1 MILVSFEKKEKY
13 CIITLNQPKKR
24 NALSTCLIKELKE
37 KLLSISKDKK
47 IHVVILRGNGPIFS
61 SGHDL
66 NELIKKEKDIAYF
79 KKIFS
84 KCSSLM
90 ETIKKLPQP
99 VIAQVHGMASAAGL
113 QLVLSCDLAIADTKT
128 KFSTPGVKI
137 GLFCITPM
145 VPLSRIIS
153 RKRALDMLFTGRD
166 ITAKEALE
174 FGMINKVVEPEKLS
188 KETEKM
194 AEKISKYSLYTL
206 SLGKKTFYEQIEM
219 DEKAAYDYAIEKIS
233 ENCLSYDAREGISAF
248 LEKRKPNWKDK

>member
-1 MILVSFEKKEKY
+1 MNIISFEKKEKY
-13 CIITLNQPKKR
+13 CILRMNQPEKR
-24 NALSTCLIKELKE
+24 NALSTLLMKDLKE

-66 NELIKKEKDIAYF
+66 NELIKKEKDINYF

-90 ETIKKLPQP
+90 ETIKKIPQP
-99 VIAQVHGMASAAGL
+99 VIAEVHGTASAAGL

-145 VPLSRIIS
+145 VSLIRNVT

-166 ITAKEALE
+166 ITAKEALD
-174 FGMINKVVEPEKLS
+174 FGIINRVVEPEKLS
-188 KETEKM
+188 KETEKL
-194 AEKISKYSLYTL
+194 AEKISKYSFYTL
-206 SLGKKTFYEQIEM
+206 SLGKKAFYEQSEM

-233 ENCLSYDAREGISAF
+233 KNCLSYDAQEGITAF
-248 LEKRKPNWKDK
+248 LEKRKPNWKNK